1 MEEKGE
7 SVTGPMLCEKH
18 KQFEELMNIP
28 EEQRFTGDGWIYPF
42 CKAYKIKEYQQ
53 HGEAGSVDIRA
64 VETERAHMG
73 KLLSTFPARDHWNFD
88 ETTLFPL

>member
-7 SVTGPMLCEKH
+7 SVTGPMLREKH
-18 KQFEELMNIP
+18 KQFEELMNIL
-28 EEQRFTGDGWIYPF
+28 EEQRFTGNGWIYPF